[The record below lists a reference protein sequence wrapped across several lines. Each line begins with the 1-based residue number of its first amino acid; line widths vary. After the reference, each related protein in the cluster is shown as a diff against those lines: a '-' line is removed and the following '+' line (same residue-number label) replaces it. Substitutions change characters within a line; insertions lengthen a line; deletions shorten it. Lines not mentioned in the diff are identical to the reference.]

1 MPLGIAIAAMSMR
14 FTKLVK
20 RPRLPFLAQDT
31 VDAVFSSA
39 SISALPQ
46 RFCHRP
52 LQGSSGDRK
61 VIHYRHAITWWIDVL
76 AKRYSCAKR
85 QHLHCPYAQ
94 ARADL
99 YSSCEASK
107 ASPAIV

>member
-52 LQGSSGDRK
+52 LQGSSGDRQ
-61 VIHYRHAITWWIDVL
+61 VIHYRHAATWWIDVL
-76 AKRYSCAKR
+76 AKASFMRE
-85 QHLHCPYAQ
+85 Q
-94 ARADL
+94 AA
-99 YSSCEASK
+99 
-107 ASPAIV
+107 PALPLCTGESGLVLIM